1 MILNYDINRMK
12 QLLESFYALTHI
24 RIVIFDDQLRIIA
37 AYPES
42 DCQFCSILRANPET
56 REQCL
61 ASDVHACQQ
70 CKSTGN
76 VYQYTCH
83 AGLTEV
89 VTPIRCGNIITGYI
103 MFGQVLVQP
112 PSEDHWNL
120 ILDQLKNRDLDKN
133 ALKEAYF
140 RKHTHTM
147 DELLASAQIVE
158 ACAGYLYL
166 QRLISLREDSLP
178 QRLDEYMA
186 ENLSG
191 DLSVKALCSHFG
203 ISRSKLYNI
212 VGEYYNMGIEQL
224 TRKLRVDAAK
234 KLLTQTTLPVSEVA
248 ARVGYEDYNYF
259 IKVFKKETDCTPA
272 RYRKACGES
281 LK

>member
-42 DCQFCSILRANPET
+42 DCRFCSILRTNPET
-56 REQCL
+56 RERCL
-61 ASDVHACQQ
+61 ASDIHACQQ

-76 VYQYTCH
+76 IYQYTCH

-112 PSEDHWNL
+112 PSEDHWET
-120 ILDQLKNRDLDKN
+120 ILSLLSGRDLDRD
-133 ALKEAYF
+133 ALKDAYF

-147 DELLASAQIVE
+147 DELLASAQILE

-178 QRLDEYMA
+178 QRLDEYLA
-186 ENLSG
+186 ANLSA
-191 DLSVKALCSHFG
+191 DLSVNALCNHFG

-212 VGEYYNMGIEQL
+212 VNEYYNMGIEQL

-248 ARVGYEDYNYF
+248 AQVGYDDYNYF
-259 IKVFKKETDCTPA
+259 IKVFRKETDCTPS
-272 RYRKACGES
+272 RYRKNGGTPG
-281 LK
+281 K

>member
-42 DCQFCSILRANPET
+42 DCRFCSILRTNPET
-56 REQCL
+56 RERCL
-61 ASDVHACQQ
+61 ASDIHACQQ

-76 VYQYTCH
+76 IYQYTCH

-112 PSEDHWNL
+112 PSEDHWET
-120 ILDQLKNRDLDKN
+120 ILSLLSGRDLDRD
-133 ALKEAYF
+133 ALKDAYF

-147 DELLASAQIVE
+147 DELLASAQILE

-178 QRLDEYMA
+178 QRLDEYLA
-186 ENLSG
+186 ANLSA
-191 DLSVKALCSHFG
+191 DLSVNALCNHFG

-212 VGEYYNMGIEQL
+212 VNEYYNMGIEQL

-248 ARVGYEDYNYF
+248 AQVGYDDYNYF
-259 IKVFKKETDCTPA
+259 IKVFKKETDCTPS
-272 RYRKACGES
+272 RYRKNGGTPG
-281 LK
+281 K

>member
-42 DCQFCSILRANPET
+42 DCRFCSILRTNPET
-56 REQCL
+56 RERCL
-61 ASDVHACQQ
+61 ASDIHACQQ

-76 VYQYTCH
+76 IYPYTCH

-112 PSEDHWNL
+112 PSEDHWET
-120 ILDQLKNRDLDKN
+120 ILSLLSGRDLDRD
-133 ALKEAYF
+133 ALKDAYF

-147 DELLASAQIVE
+147 DELLASAQILE

-178 QRLDEYMA
+178 QRLDEYLA
-186 ENLSG
+186 ANLSA
-191 DLSVKALCSHFG
+191 DLSVNALCNHFG

-212 VGEYYNMGIEQL
+212 VNEYYNMGIEQL

-248 ARVGYEDYNYF
+248 AQVGYDDYNYF
-259 IKVFKKETDCTPA
+259 IKVFKKETDCTPS
-272 RYRKACGES
+272 RYRKNGGTPG
-281 LK
+281 K

>member
-42 DCQFCSILRANPET
+42 DCRFCSILRTNPET
-56 REQCL
+56 RERCL
-61 ASDVHACQQ
+61 ASDIHACQQ

-76 VYQYTCH
+76 IYQYTCH

-112 PSEDHWNL
+112 PSEDHWET
-120 ILDQLKNRDLDKN
+120 ILSLLSGRDLDRD
-133 ALKEAYF
+133 ALKDAYF

-147 DELLASAQIVE
+147 DELLASAQILE

-166 QRLISLREDSLP
+166 HRLISLREDSLP
-178 QRLDEYMA
+178 QQLDEYLA
-186 ENLSG
+186 ANLSA
-191 DLSVKALCSHFG
+191 DLSVNALCNHFG

-212 VGEYYNMGIEQL
+212 VNEYYNMGIEQL

-248 ARVGYEDYNYF
+248 AQVGYDDYNYF
-259 IKVFKKETDCTPA
+259 IKVFKKETDCTPS
-272 RYRKACGES
+272 RYRKNGGTPG
-281 LK
+281 K